1 LGLQYVVDHIL
12 NPSRLCS
19 VLVSYE
25 KSAGVATVSM
35 DDGKVNVMSTA
46 MLSEL
51 TTAFERAE
59 KDGVIVILTSARQGI
74 FSAGFDTKILARKD
88 PQEVFEMV
96 RLGAELAAR
105 VLAFPRPVVASCP
118 GHAYPM
124 GAFLLLA
131 SDIRI
136 GADGPYRIGL
146 NEVAIG
152 IPVPTFALELARHRL
167 LPAYLQRTALTGEM
181 FAPSEAMTAGFLD
194 RVVAA
199 ENLRETADAI
209 AAVLRKI
216 DFPSHASTKERL
228 RRTTLATVRAA
239 IDSEITLENYRR
251 RAMGLVSSSQ
261 VTNTQN

>member
-1 LGLQYVVDHIL
+1 
-12 NPSRLCS
+12 
-19 VLVSYE
+19 
-25 KSAGVATVSM
+25 M

-46 MLSEL
+46 MLGEL

-59 KDGVIVILTSARQGI
+59 EDGVIVILTSARRGI
-74 FSAGFDTKILARKD
+74 FSAGFDTNILGRKD

-105 VLAFPRPVVASCP
+105 VLAFPRPVVAACP

-131 SDIRI
+131 SDLRI

-152 IPVPTFALELARHRL
+152 IPVPTFGLELARHRL

-181 FAPSEAMTAGFLD
+181 FAPAEAMTAGFLD

-199 ENLRETADAI
+199 EKLEETADAA

-228 RRTTLATVRAA
+228 RRATVAKVRTA
-239 IDSEITLENYRR
+239 IDSEISLENYRR
-251 RAMGLVSSSQ
+251 SATGSTGTSQ
-261 VTNTQN
+261 VTKANN

>member
-1 LGLQYVVDHIL
+1 MFLIIFWI
-12 NPSRLCS
+12 RLRFTGM
-19 VLVSYE
+19 LVRYE
-25 KSAGVATVSM
+25 KADGVAKVSM
-35 DDGKVNVMSTA
+35 DDGKVNVMSSA
-46 MLSEL
+46 MLRQL
-51 TTAFERAE
+51 TVAFERAE
-59 KDGVIVILTSARQGI
+59 TDGVIVILTSAREGI
-74 FSAGFDTKILARKD
+74 FSAGFDTKILGRKD

-105 VLAFPRPVVASCP
+105 VLAFPRPVVAACP

-152 IPVPTFALELARHRL
+152 IPVPTFGLELARHRL

-199 ENLRETADAI
+199 ESLQETAAAV
-209 AAVLRKI
+209 AAVLGKM

-228 RRTTLATVRAA
+228 RRGTLATVRAA
-239 IDSEITLENYRR
+239 IDSEITLENYRLR
-251 RAMGLVSSSQ
+251 TMGSTSSSLA
-261 VTNTQN
+261 TNTQN

>member
-1 LGLQYVVDHIL
+1 LRLQYVVDHIL
-12 NPSRLCS
+12 NPSRLCG
-19 VLVSYE
+19 VLVSYK

-51 TTAFERAE
+51 TSAFERAE
-59 KDGVIVILTSARQGI
+59 KEGVIVILTSARQGI
-74 FSAGFDTKILARKD
+74 FSAGFDTKILGRKD

-96 RLGAELAAR
+96 RLGADLAAR
-105 VLAFPRPVVASCP
+105 VLAFPRPVVAACP

-152 IPVPTFALELARHRL
+152 IPVPTFGLELARHRL
-167 LPAYLQRTALTGEM
+167 LPAYLQRTALSGEM

-199 ENLRETADAI
+199 ENLQETANAI
-209 AAVLRKI
+209 AAVLGKI
-216 DFPSHASTKERL
+216 DRPSHASTKERL
-228 RRTTLATVRAA
+228 RRATLATVRTA

-251 RAMGLVSSSQ
+251 RAMDSTSSSQ
-261 VTNTQN
+261 VTNTHN

>member
-1 LGLQYVVDHIL
+1 M
-12 NPSRLCS
+12 
-19 VLVSYE
+19 LVSYE

-51 TTAFERAE
+51 TAAFERAE
-59 KDGVIVILTSARQGI
+59 KDAEIVILTSARQGI
-74 FSAGFDTKILARKD
+74 FSAGFDTKILGRKD

-105 VLAFPRPVVASCP
+105 VLAFPRPVVAACP